1 MRLRRPRR
9 DGQAPGDGLVG
20 QPQGD
25 QFGNLELAA
34 GQPRR
39 GARRLVQETERR
51 IQDRLPIAVVEHVAR
66 TGQRDQ
72 RRPRDQRGDLPP
84 QLEPGTPV
92 PLAMQHRRARPDRR
106 EQSPDVG
113 VVIDLQQP
121 RRHGSRGAGP
131 LNLGEG
137 GHLFGRGIGDEGSG
151 QRLQPQ
157 TPVSP
162 HQCHHRV
169 PDRGGRQI
177 PPAGARPVQH
187 QRLDPV
193 RVPRRDRGGDLTALR
208 GPEHPEAVGAHRVG
222 HRQRRAHLS
231 VERQIDRVSIGQT
244 APGLVIA
251 DHGEPLGQTPD
262 KGAER
267 VQLELPAQMGD
278 PARVQQQR
286 RAVA

>member
-1 MRLRRPRR
+1 VRLRRPRR

-244 APGLVIA
+244 APGLVVA
-251 DHGEPLGQTPD
+251 DHGETLGQPPD
-262 KGAER
+262 KAAE
-267 VQLELPAQMGD
+267 
-278 PARVQQQR
+278 
-286 RAVA
+286 